1 MSSEV
6 FVGDSRKLLVDGLVS
21 VFEDIR
27 ELERPSWVSLEAPSG
42 WGKTRVG
49 RELYAR
55 LAARQSEPQYWPDK
69 IKIPDRKAVEPEDF
83 TRPAGALPEYF
94 WWGISCSPGQGS
106 ASEGLEDFIN
116 SEDFKNHKIFLNK
129 ALKKM
134 GKGTGLQEMSGDI
147 LRKGKDFVK
156 EEGKDALFGRAKYGL
171 DALALAWNKFKIEK
185 FIKNPTDFGKGGNRS
200 KDIVENIVKI
210 FDNVIT
216 AGFPL
221 VILVED
227 IHDAGDVLL
236 ELLNELLKLDGSLLV
251 VTTGRPERIE
261 NVNGNRQLANL
272 MQDHADRLCRVKHTE
287 ASGCGFPE
295 GAGLMYLEEDARR
308 EILRSFFP
316 QIEPNTLQELLNFHD
331 NPLSL
336 ELICNLYQQP
346 EILAKYSNANGQ
358 LQIPPKQIAKLS
370 GVNEIYQELWSQ
382 LSKEV
387 RISLAVARI
396 ITPAS
401 INVDTAGCEN
411 LWSAS
416 VLCDV
421 LENLPYDSVEVNDIA
436 DIRDALESDT
446 KPLSWVRTVDDYL
459 RAFVEAPQMKV
470 ADKFGVA
477 LLEDSLEYYVD
488 DARHEILKQLAKTL
502 LSESE
507 WDAKRNVAR
516 CTIALHAEGYIR
528 KDDVA
533 AKEIVAKAIIV
544 LLEGFLKKPRELR
557 ERIRLYEQYRIL
569 NATGFSDHD
578 SSSIYYSA
586 ASDYFAIGKYDTAI
600 DILKNLITDIQG
612 WSADPEVIAIF
623 TYVVRLDLAY
633 FLGTSNRIDEAV
645 VVCRD
650 LLADPPIFL
659 KDDADSV
666 HYARGRLAFW
676 LTECDQIQEAYT
688 HFRELRAD
696 NHHFWTRTV
705 PNRYRYAYLLIKD
718 GRIDDSNDLL
728 ELLGD
733 EPFQVGFGDPEIF
746 DIRGRLAFW
755 IGDTGDISLSVD
767 GFRELIANKAAGR
780 STINVY
786 EAVSVYESMLADR
799 RNVNESVT
807 TYREVIAELINAS
820 GTVNVDEAVTVYAKL
835 LTGRRNVSVAA
846 FRQLIADE
854 IFAWGTVKDSRCFV
868 NRNRYADIL
877 GMSDDVDDVDESI
890 SVFREL
896 LADRCTVLG
905 DDHRDTL
912 KTRASLAK
920 LL

>member
-1 MSSEV
+1 MSSELLGV
-6 FVGDSRKLLVDGLVS
+6 SRRALVVGLVS
-21 VFEDIR
+21 IFEDIR
-27 ELERPSWVSLEAPSG
+27 EPEGPSWVSLEAPSG

-55 LAARQSEPQYWPDK
+55 LAARQTEPQYWPDK
-69 IKIPDRKAVEPEDF
+69 IDNPGRKAVAPEYF
-83 TRPAGALPEYF
+83 KRLAGALPEYF
-94 WWGISCSPGQGS
+94 WWGISGS
-106 ASEGLEDFIN
+106 LSRGSVSEGLEDFIH
-116 SEDFKNHKIFLNK
+116 SEDFQSHKLLLNT
-129 ALKKM
+129 ALKRK
-134 GKGTGLQEMSGDI
+134 GKPGLPEMSGDI
-147 LRKGKDFVK
+147 SQRGKRYAKDS
-156 EEGKDALFGRAKYGL
+156 GKAYIFGRWKPLVDLWGIGKE
-171 DALALAWNKFKIEK
+171 KFVEKRKVEK
-185 FIKNPTDFGKGGNRS
+185 FIKSATDFGKSEKRS
-200 KDIVENIVKI
+200 TDIVEEVVNI
-210 FDNVIT
+210 FGHVISV
-216 AGFPL
+216 GFPL

-251 VTTGRPERIE
+251 VTTGLPERIE
-261 NVNGNRQLANL
+261 GNRQLAAL

-287 ASGCGFPE
+287 PSGCGFPE

-308 EILRSFFP
+308 EILRNFFP
-316 QIEPNTLQELLNFHD
+316 QVEPETLQEVLIRYD
-331 NPLSL
+331 NPLAL
-336 ELICNLYQQP
+336 ELFCNLYQKP
-346 EILAKYSNANGQ
+346 VNLEKYSNANGE
-358 LQIPPKQIAKLS
+358 LEIPPKQMARLPEDIS
-370 GVNEIYQELWSQ
+370 DIYQKLWSH
-382 LSKEV
+382 LSIEV

-401 INVDTAGCEN
+401 INVDAAGCED
-411 LWSAS
+411 LWNAP

-421 LENLPYDSVEVNDIA
+421 LENLPYDSVEVTDIA

-557 ERIRLYEQYRIL
+557 QRIRLYEQYRLL
-569 NATGFSDHD
+569 NATGVSDHD

-755 IGDTGDISLSVD
+755 IGDTGHISVSVD

-807 TYREVIAELINAS
+807 TYRELIAELINAS